1 MPVGVDELDSVE
13 LQERRER
20 RFGLGAAVE
29 PEGVAD
35 AVPRGREAL
44 FVAFGSGSPATR
56 ASPVAPDDAVADR
69 AAVVLVV
76 EPERQNPSSSSSP
89 STICEAAGNVY
100 SKSSGMSVLP
110 KPG

>member
-44 FVAFGSGSPATR
+44 FVGVRVLDHLPLEPVR
-56 ASPVAPDDAVADR
+56 VAPDDAVAYR

-76 EPERQNPSSSSSP
+76 EPERPEP
-89 STICEAAGNVY
+89 EFVE
-100 SKSSGMSVLP
+100 
-110 KPG
+110 